1 MTINSGTL
9 TTGWALL
16 VVNFMQVI
24 PGIKPNNKKKAHFN
38 LKPILK
44 KTSLILYSFIWKKTY
59 ICFLT
64 KARLNPTFE
73 TFFKFNVFSSPND
86 FFRRKLSKAFI
97 FQAARERK
105 KRPLKGVAGTSKQAN
120 SRTWQILNEPR
131 GRILL
136 LSIFWPPTTSVIV
149 RIQFW
154 SGSLK
159 LLFQSADEAE
169 PRRVIWTKAC
179 L

>member
-9 TTGWALL
+9 TTGWVLL
-16 VVNFMQVI
+16 EVNFMQVI

-44 KTSLILYSFIWKKTY
+44 KTSLILYSFIWKKTN

-64 KARLNPTFE
+64 KASLNPTFE
-73 TFFKFNVFSSPND
+73 TFLSSNSPQAQMIFFAVNFPSHLFS
-86 FFRRKLSKAFI
+86 RLLEK
-97 FQAARERK
+97 EK
-105 KRPLKGVAGTSKQAN
+105 KKTIKGGWRHKQAN

-159 LLFQSADEAE
+159 LLFQSADDAE
-169 PRRVIWTKAC
+169 PRRVFWTKAC